1 MINKWKAKIV
11 QRGLYNRRD
20 PPWRKGLGINR
31 ESTVSI
37 SRTPVT
43 ILIQYL
49 LEQNSSNCAKNKLSL
64 INSVHLC
71 LIVMNTILTV
81 IHALK
86 PNSLTHSL
94 QIYYTGLIGP
104 KSHTPWAWTAKR
116 VPTIGVVYGKNL
128 SVSECNC

>member
-11 QRGLYNRRD
+11 KRGLYNRRN
-20 PPWRKGLGINR
+20 PPWRGDLGINK
-31 ESTVSI
+31 ESTIAI
-37 SRTPVT
+37 SRTHVT

-49 LEQNSSNCAKNKLSL
+49 LEQSSSDCVENKLSL

-81 IHALK
+81 IYALK

-94 QIYYTGLIGP
+94 QIYCTRLTSP
-104 KSHTPWAWTAKR
+104 RSHTPWAWAAKC
-116 VPTIGVVYGKNL
+116 VPTRF
-128 SVSECNC
+128 